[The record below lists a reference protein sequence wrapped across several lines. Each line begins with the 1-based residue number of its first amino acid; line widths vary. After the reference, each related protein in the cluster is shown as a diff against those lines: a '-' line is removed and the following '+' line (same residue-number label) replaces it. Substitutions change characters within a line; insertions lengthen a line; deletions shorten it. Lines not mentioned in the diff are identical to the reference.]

1 MGSSARRARAAY
13 TRRLSADLTRE
24 GLDCLL
30 TYHSKA
36 RSWRSKFERRR
47 ASRAR
52 GITALSDLTVGVT
65 SQVVM
70 GPVTLVQR
78 RMWDGHESKGLLDA
92 VVEEVTAALV
102 AVAGTEDE

>member
-1 MGSSARRARAAY
+1 MWGVPRSGLGLPTRAGS
-13 TRRLSADLTRE
+13 
-24 GLDCLL
+24 DCLL
-30 TYHSKA
+30 TYKQQSA
-36 RSWRSKFERRR
+36 TLAVWFERRR

>member
-1 MGSSARRARAAY
+1 M
-13 TRRLSADLTRE
+13 
-24 GLDCLL
+24 
-30 TYHSKA
+30 
-36 RSWRSKFERRR
+36 
-47 ASRAR
+47 
-52 GITALSDLTVGVT
+52 
-65 SQVVM
+65 VM